1 MKQPR
6 AVFLFAVVVAVAMV
20 LVGRTEAGPICPGE
34 STGYLCDASTKKQYY
49 ECNSPWFVGW
59 RDCPSGTVCTDTSRL
74 HSEIPCYVYD
84 DAPDAL
90 PASDYRGGEHADTES
105 DAPSTVRNWEAQVGA
120 VGSWRTW
127 WLWVALGGYGFVAVV
142 VGWIGCVT
150 WPSTHK
156 RLALATNRCIC

>member
-1 MKQPR
+1 MKTTL
-6 AVFLFAVVVAVAMV
+6 ALLLFMLIGTLAMV
-20 LVGRTEAGPICPGE
+20 SSAGPICPGE
-34 STGYLCDASTKKQYY
+34 RTGYLCDASTKKQYY

-74 HSEIPCYVYD
+74 HSEIPCYVYED
-84 DAPDAL
+84 DTPDTGR
-90 PASDYRGGEHADTES
+90 ASDYRGGEHAGDDVDGAAS
-105 DAPSTVRNWEAQVGA
+105 AVRNWEAQVGA
-120 VGSWRTW
+120 VDSWRTW
-127 WLWVALGGYGFVAVV
+127 WLWVALGGYAFVAVI

>member
-84 DAPDAL
+84 DAPDAP